1 LINISHTSFASDIS
15 FLLSRQLCRVL
26 LIFNQCVKA
35 QHEWCEGLAH
45 VVRRLNTM
53 CAEEQISYNIPSI

>member
-15 FLLSRQLCRVL
+15 FLLSRQLCCVL
-26 LIFNQCVKA
+26 LIFNQCDKA

-45 VVRRLNTM
+45 MVRRLSTTR
-53 CAEEQISYNIPSI
+53 AEGWTSYSISPI